1 MHAFLIYVSQMPAT
15 ASVQEIHQA
24 KENIASIYGL
34 IKNEIVDTPTL
45 YEKIMRNENVKRAAS
60 AAKVDDA
67 EDFVNYLEITGYRN
81 LKEVL
86 TVTAEQVS
94 TALNNCKYFYLNHI
108 LCRILCTL
116 IVYGNLENIVMSP

>member
-1 MHAFLIYVSQMPAT
+1 MSYLYTLLIYVSQMPAI

-60 AAKVDDA
+60 AAKVDGA
-67 EDFVNYLEITGYRN
+67 EEFVNYLEATGYKN
-81 LKEVL
+81 LKEAL
-86 TVTAEQVS
+86 TVTVEQASV
-94 TALNNCKYFYLNHI
+94 ALNNCKCF
-108 LCRILCTL
+108 
-116 IVYGNLENIVMSP
+116 